1 MSDSFE
7 LFGTKEEA
15 LAFIRGYEAAIT
27 LLDDCETAVSAH
39 PELTAADE
47 WRVDFGYHV

>member
-15 LAFIRGYEAAIT
+15 LAFIRGYETAVNLI
-27 LLDDCETAVSAH
+27 DDDHTSVSAH
-39 PELTAADE
+39 PILTVVGE
-47 WRVDFGYHV
+47 WRVDYDYYV